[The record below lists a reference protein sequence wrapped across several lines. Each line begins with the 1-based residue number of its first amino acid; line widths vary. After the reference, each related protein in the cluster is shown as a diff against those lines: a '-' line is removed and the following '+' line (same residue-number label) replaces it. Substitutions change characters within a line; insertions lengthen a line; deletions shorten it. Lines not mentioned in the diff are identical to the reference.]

1 MLIRAKACAFCDP
14 PVSEIRARA
23 AQAVCQ
29 VIGGQSL
36 AEVLPAALKRVPVA
50 QHSFFKALCFGTLRW
65 YHRLEFILEQLL
77 HRPIKD
83 PEVCALVMVGLHQLA
98 FMAVKPHAAVAET
111 VAAAKPWSRSL
122 VNAVLR
128 SYLRQREALEAAA
141 DADYQAAVSHPA
153 WLRQRIEQA
162 WPEQAAVILAANNR
176 HPPFSVRVNL
186 ARISREAYS
195 QRLIDQGLV
204 VRPVAAVD
212 SALILEPPVPV
223 EGLPGFAEGLVSVQ
237 DAAAQLAAPLL
248 ALQPGQRVLDVCAAP
263 GGKTLHILE
272 SGLGLAELVAI
283 DISPERLKRIREN
296 LGRAEAAK
304 VRLLCGDAR
313 KPQDWWDGRPF
324 DRILVD
330 APCTA
335 TGVVRRHPDIKL
347 LRRASDIAALAQGQ
361 RAILDAVW
369 PLLAPKGLLLYA
381 TCSLL
386 PEENE
391 VQIQAFLRDHP
402 EARWVPIKAAWGKA
416 TGCGRQILPG
426 EQDMDGFFYAR
437 LEKCAG
443 SE

>member
-1 MLIRAKACAFCDP
+1 MPIRAKVYACCDSSVNNVRACA
-14 PVSEIRARA
+14 
-23 AQAVCQ
+23 AQVVGQ
-29 VIGGQSL
+29 VLAGQSL
-36 AEVLPAALKRVPVA
+36 TEALPAALNRVPSA
-50 QHSFFKALCFGTLRW
+50 QHPFLKALCFSTLRW
-65 YHRLEFILEQLL
+65 YHRLEFMRKRLL

-83 PEVCALVMVGLHQLA
+83 PQVGALVMVGLHQLA

-111 VAAAKPWSRSL
+111 VAAAKPWARSL
-122 VNAVLR
+122 INAVLR
-128 SYLRQREALEAAA
+128 GYLRQQEALEAAA
-141 DADYQAAVSHPA
+141 DADYEAAVSHPA
-153 WLRQRIEQA
+153 WLRHRIEQA
-162 WPEQAAVILAANNR
+162 WPKQAAAILAANNR
-176 HPPFSVRVNL
+176 HPPFSLRVNL
-186 ARISREAYS
+186 ARISREAYR

-204 VRPVAAVD
+204 VRTVAAAD
-212 SALILEPPVPV
+212 SALILEQPVPV

-272 SGLGLAELVAI
+272 SCLELKEVVAI
-283 DISPERLKRIREN
+283 DVSRERLARIWEN
-296 LGRAEAAK
+296 LSRAQASKA
-304 VRLLCGDAR
+304 RLLCGDAR

-347 LRRASDIAALAQGQ
+347 LRRESDVAALAQGQ

-369 PLLAPKGLLLYA
+369 PLLAPRGLLLYA

-402 EARWVPIKAAWGKA
+402 DARSVPIEAAWGEA